1 MTPES
6 FETKMKETYDKYNM
20 KDGNAGEEGHME
32 MDAILVETLRS
43 LGYDK
48 GCDIYESVS
57 MWYA

>member
-1 MTPES
+1 MTPEE
-6 FETKMKETYDKYNM
+6 FEEKMKKTYDKHHM
-20 KDGNAGEEGHME
+20 EEGHAGEEGHME

-48 GCDIYESVS
+48 GCDIYDSVS